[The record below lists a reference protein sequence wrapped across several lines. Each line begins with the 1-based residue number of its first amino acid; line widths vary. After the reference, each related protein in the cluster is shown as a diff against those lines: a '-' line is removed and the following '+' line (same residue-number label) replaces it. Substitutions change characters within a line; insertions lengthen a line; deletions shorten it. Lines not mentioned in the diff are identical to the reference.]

1 MCLLRWFP
9 THLDS
14 GHFLGCF
21 CLKGHPLVK
30 LLCLPNTIKERHTEL
45 QFEMD
50 NHQGDHPDPGDRT
63 ELCTTCSLCVCSS
76 FPGREEGA
84 PSYEASS
91 PRDVVT
97 DEKDYSHLSD
107 GDSEAQR
114 GLLSY
119 LLRIMQFFVLFCFCL
134 TAKLLT
140 YWFHIAVL
148 SSTLPRVC
156 VVLPGEAFTRWISF
170 DRHLWSQGCRK
181 NEAAL

>member
-1 MCLLRWFP
+1 M
-9 THLDS
+9 
-14 GHFLGCF
+14 
-21 CLKGHPLVK
+21 K

-50 NHQGDHPDPGDRT
+50 NHQGDRPDPGDRT

-76 FPGREEGA
+76 VPGREEGA

-91 PRDVVT
+91 PRGVVT

-140 YWFHIAVL
+140 Y
-148 SSTLPRVC
+148 
-156 VVLPGEAFTRWISF
+156 
-170 DRHLWSQGCRK
+170 
-181 NEAAL
+181 